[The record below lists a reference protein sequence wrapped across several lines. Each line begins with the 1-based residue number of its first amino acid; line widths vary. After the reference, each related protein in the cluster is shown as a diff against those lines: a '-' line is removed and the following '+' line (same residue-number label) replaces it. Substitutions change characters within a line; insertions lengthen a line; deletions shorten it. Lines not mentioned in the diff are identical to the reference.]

1 MFLGRN
7 QAPIAMVCQTL
18 LTYETSPARGVRI
31 LPDFVPGLFLNYVPE
46 RLIVN
51 SRGWPAP
58 SRSRVIFIWSPL
70 SVPLYRILI
79 ELPPASKVVEN
90 EI

>member
-1 MFLGRN
+1 MPKGK
-7 QAPIAMVCQTL
+7 QS
-18 LTYETSPARGVRI
+18 Y
-31 LPDFVPGLFLNYVPE
+31 VPGLSSNYVPE

-51 SRGWPAP
+51 SLDWPEP

-70 SVPLYRILI
+70 IVPLYRILI

-90 EI
+90 QI

>member
-1 MFLGRN
+1 MALEYCV
-7 QAPIAMVCQTL
+7 ISSL
-18 LTYETSPARGVRI
+18 S
-31 LPDFVPGLFLNYVPE
+31 LNYVPE

-51 SRGWPAP
+51 SLGWPEP

-70 SVPLYRILI
+70 SVPFYRILM